1 MAINIGTDNI
11 SEFYIGSDKI
21 GEIYIGSDLV
31 YQSSTD
37 RVIFPPRTTE
47 WTRDGQ
53 STTSYA
59 DDTVVVAACNGSS
72 QTNGQ
77 MRTVIDFTDYNY
89 LEFDATSS
97 KSGNAFT
104 AITLNKRVYTSLD
117 GATGVAN
124 PNGHYRINISNLT
137 GDNTL
142 WLCTWGSTGGA
153 RITLSNITLK
163 KE

>member
-1 MAINIGTDNI
+1 MSINIGTDNI
-11 SEFYIGSDKI
+11 SEFYIGADKI
-21 GEIYIGSDLV
+21 SEIYIGSDLV

-47 WTRDGQ
+47 WIREGA
-53 STTSYA
+53 STGSYA
-59 DDTVVVAACNGSS
+59 DDTVVVAMCNGSS

-77 MRTVIDFTDYNY
+77 MRTVIDFTDFNY
-89 LEFDATSS
+89 LEFDATSR

-104 AITLNKRVYTSLD
+104 AITLNKKVYTGLD

-124 PNGHYRINISNLT
+124 PNGHYRINIANLT
-137 GDNTL
+137 GNNTL

-153 RITLSNITLK
+153 NITLTNITLK

>member
-1 MAINIGTDNI
+1 MPIFLGNQSVDLSLGDTKI
-11 SEFYIGSDKI
+11 SKAYLGNT
-21 GEIYIGSDLV
+21 LV
-31 YQSSTD
+31 YQSYTD
-37 RVIFPPRTTE
+37 RVIFPPRTTT
-47 WTRDGQ
+47 WTRDGA

-59 DDTVVVAACNGSS
+59 DDTVVVADCNGAS

-77 MRTVIDFTDYNY
+77 MRTVIDFTDFNY
-89 LEFDATSS
+89 LEFDATHS

-104 AITLNKRVYTSLD
+104 ALTLNERVYTSLA

-142 WLCTWGSTGGA
+142 WLCTWGSTGSA
-153 RITLSNITLK
+153 RLTLTNITLK
-163 KE
+163 NE